1 MKYSE
6 IKVDLKYTNNL
17 ENASRALRNLDFAS
31 DSIVNFK
38 GLNGWV
44 FEQTIRQC
52 LMDEL
57 RDILDEIAFN
67 DQEKLTGRA
76 TVDLVVGRVAIEI
89 KSGGLFSDESEKYT
103 KWRVA
108 AYAMGWDYLY
118 ITLDETHLPFK
129 ESAKKVFGY
138 ENTFFLNDPGS
149 WSKFVNR
156 VVELNTVG

>member
-1 MKYSE
+1 MKYTE
-6 IKVDLKYTNNL
+6 IQVGSKYTDNL
-17 ENASRALRNLDFAS
+17 ENANHALRNLDFAR

-57 RDILDEIAFN
+57 RDKLDDIAFK

-76 TVDLVVGRVAIEI
+76 TIDLVVGRVAIEI

-108 AYAMGWDYLY
+108 AYSMGWDYLY
-118 ITLDETHLPFK
+118 ITLDETYPPFK
-129 ESAKKVFGY
+129 VSAKKAFGY

>member
-6 IKVDLKYTNNL
+6 ITVGLKYTDNL
-17 ENASRALRNLDFAS
+17 ENANHALRNLDFAS
-31 DSIVNFK
+31 DGIINFK

-57 RDILDEIAFN
+57 KDILDEIDFKE
-67 DQEKLTGRA
+67 QENLAGRA

-118 ITLDETHLPFK
+118 ITLDETYPQFK
-129 ESAKKVFGY
+129 VSAKKAFGY

-149 WSKFVNR
+149 WRKFVNR
-156 VVELNTVG
+156 IVELNTAG